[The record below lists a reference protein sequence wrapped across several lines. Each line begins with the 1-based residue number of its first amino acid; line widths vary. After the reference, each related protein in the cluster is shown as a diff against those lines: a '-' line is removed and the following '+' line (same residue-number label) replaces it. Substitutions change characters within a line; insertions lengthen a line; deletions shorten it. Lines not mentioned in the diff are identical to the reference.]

1 MHASYNVGEANVHLW
16 SDSPLTTA
24 QRPRPIP
31 NPPVAREDIQ
41 FSHPSEAEFA
51 RLLDFYGIEWRYE
64 PVVYPIEWDEHG
76 NVTEAFTPDFYFV
89 RQGYYIELTTMRQS
103 LTRIKRRKIQRLQEL
118 YPEVR
123 IRLWNRRDFERLLSK
138 YGMSSQHDA
147 LVGQD
152 ALTNAHGN
160 AS

>member
-1 MHASYNVGEANVHLW
+1 M
-16 SDSPLTTA
+16 TTA
-24 QRPRPIP
+24 QRLRPIA
-31 NPPVAREDIQ
+31 NPFVAREEIA

-64 PVVYPIEWDEHG
+64 PMVFPIDWDG
-76 NVTEAFTPDFYFV
+76 AGAVSEAFTPDFYLV
-89 RQGYYIELTTMRQS
+89 AQDCYIELTTMRQS
-103 LTRIKRRKIQRLQEL
+103 LTRTKRRKIQRLQSL

-138 YGMSSQHDA
+138 YGLASRRSQ

-152 ALTNAHGN
+152 ALINDHEHAV
-160 AS
+160 